1 MKMPGILLYG
11 FGPYDSHET
20 NISGELVRAIQLPRN
35 VSREVFDVQFDR
47 AMFIDA
53 IRRHGPAIIIGLG
66 QSARS
71 RKIRIERRAVNLMGE
86 RGKKKRPI
94 SRHGPD
100 HLSMSLDVPHDD
112 QARLSYD
119 AGTYVCNFSMY
130 VIAEHCRDSRRRC
143 GFIHL
148 PKRYDMR
155 HAEAFVGKLVEQTLL
170 SRNHWV

>member
-1 MKMPGILLYG
+1 MSGILLYG
-11 FGPYDSHET
+11 FGLYDKHES
-20 NISGELVRAIQLPRN
+20 NISGDLVRQMRLPRS
-35 VSREVFDVQFDR
+35 VHREVFDVRFDR

-53 IRRHGPAIIIGLG
+53 VDRHDPEIIIGLG

-71 RKIRIERRAVNLMGE
+71 GKIRIERRAVNLMGE

-130 VIAEHCRDSRRRC
+130 VIAEHCRDSGRRC